1 MSNLTPEIVAELKS
15 KHAGFELHKLVS
27 EDKKH
32 VIVIKAPDDH
42 IWRNY
47 LTYVADPSLRP
58 GALAKLVDTTLAWP
72 SHEEW
77 AKVLKE
83 RPGLTQAFGN
93 KVCDIA
99 GSSVNVESE
108 KL

>member
-1 MSNLTPEIVAELKS
+1 MLLTSETISKLKADNS
-15 KHAGFELHKLVS
+15 SFELHKLSS
-27 EDKKH
+27 EDKKY

-47 LTYVADPSLRP
+47 LTYVADPQLRP
-58 GALAKLVDTTLAWP
+58 SALAKLVQTTLVWP
-72 SHEEW
+72 SQEEW
-77 AKVLKE
+77 AEVLRD
-83 RPGLTQAFGN
+83 RPGLSQAFGN